1 MQQSKAANAFGEG
14 KYFMPAKIYGM
25 KDTISQDVL
34 GRIGRRSFHRSILGK
49 IRKVKGAKEMME
61 DTSMDE
67 FIKGRKSL
75 TKDEIYNHIAAN
87 YPKLEAFSSKGGEP
101 IYEDY
106 KLAGGT
112 QYEEHHRMMIKTIL

>member
-1 MQQSKAANAFGEG
+1 
-14 KYFMPAKIYGM
+14 
-25 KDTISQDVL
+25 
-34 GRIGRRSFHRSILGK
+34 
-49 IRKVKGAKEMME
+49 ME
-61 DTSMDE
+61 DTRLDE

-87 YPKLEAFSSKGGEP
+87 YPKMEVLSSEGGEP

-112 QYEEHHRMMIKTIL
+112 QYEEHHYS